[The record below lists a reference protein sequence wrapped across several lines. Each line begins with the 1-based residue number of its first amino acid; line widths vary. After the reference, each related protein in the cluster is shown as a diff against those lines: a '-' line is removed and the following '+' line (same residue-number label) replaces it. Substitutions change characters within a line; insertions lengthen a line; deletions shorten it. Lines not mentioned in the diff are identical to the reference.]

1 MCKTKELKQQQRRR
15 LQKCHSKSEVALLQ
29 ILSRL
34 FNLVQFI
41 KCWQF
46 FVELNSKRLYW
57 SSGKEKESC
66 GLAFTSSTKRDY
78 RHFHVIVLQWR
89 KKKCTKRHDAHSK
102 LLFSQS
108 KPLLLFCCSHW
119 RRRCHCLNSLLS
131 NRLLNYS
138 ISLILLK

>member
-1 MCKTKELKQQQRRR
+1 MCKLRSWSNNNGDGYENITPKV
-15 LQKCHSKSEVALLQ
+15 KSRCFKLYRAYS
-29 ILSRL
+29 IL
-34 FNLVQFI
+34 FNSSNVVNFLWSWILKECIEVLV
-41 KCWQF
+41 
-46 FVELNSKRLYW
+46 
-57 SSGKEKESC
+57 
-66 GLAFTSSTKRDY
+66 FTSSTKCEN
-78 RHFHVIVLQWR
+78 RHFHVIVVQWR

-119 RRRCHCLNSLLS
+119 RRHCHCLNSLLS